1 MTTPSVSFAQVDP
14 QNQMN
19 KKLILIL
26 CEPRTGSNLLC
37 EAMDSYSTLQSINE
51 FYLSPNIGL
60 YVRRDHIPD
69 DLPHKDLLT
78 QLQQESLFKLLKIES
93 NNHFDMLVEIYKS
106 PVESLL
112 ELYNVTSKTLVV
124 KIMRNHFE
132 ELNLSRLLDFPFVE
146 VIVLERTN
154 KLEEYVSHRK
164 AIELDQWYN
173 TDTSNLKI
181 KVDVDKFLE
190 RTKLSSVWY
199 QKIRQQLKSNN
210 KNYLELNYENDLLD
224 FNQDT
229 FCKMFDT
236 WLQSIDI
243 PINKTDH
250 KMNFFKKQ
258 NNAPIEQS
266 ILNYNEIKY
275 LVNKINA

>member
-1 MTTPSVSFAQVDP
+1 MTSRRVSFVPADQKH
-14 QNQMN
+14 QMD

-37 EAMDSYSTLQSINE
+37 EAMDSYSMLHCINE

-78 QLQQESLFKLLKIES
+78 QTQQESLFKFLKVES
-93 NNHFDMLVEIYKS
+93 NNHFDMLIEIYKS
-106 PVESLL
+106 PIESLL
-112 ELYNVTSKTLVV
+112 ELYNVTTKTLVV
-124 KIMRNHFE
+124 KIMRDHFE
-132 ELNLSRLLDFPFVE
+132 ELDLYRLLDIPFVE
-146 VIVLERTN
+146 VIVLERSN

-181 KVDVDKFLE
+181 KVNVDKFLE
-190 RTKLSSVWY
+190 RTKLSSAWY
-199 QKIRQQLKSNN
+199 QKIRQQLISNN

-224 FNQDT
+224 FDQDT

-236 WLQSIDI
+236 WLESIGV
-243 PINKTDH
+243 PVNKTHH
-250 KMNFFKKQ
+250 KMHFFKKQ
-258 NNAPIEQS
+258 NNAPIEHS
-266 ILNYNEIKY
+266 ISNYDEVKSLYNGK
-275 LVNKINA
+275 